1 MTKEAIAELDDSVTS
16 LLPEPLRVMFINTSL
31 EVGGAETL
39 LVDLVRRLDRNGFA
53 PEVCCLKSKGQLGEM
68 LAAEMPV
75 FSDLL
80 RSKFDLRILGRL
92 MRLFRERNIDA
103 AITVGA
109 GDKMF
114 WGRLAARR
122 AGVPVV
128 ASALHSTGW
137 PDGVGRLNRMLTPLT
152 DMFIAVAAPHGR
164 HLVEREGFPEEKVTV
179 IPNGVDVER
188 FKPGPD
194 NRQLRKQLQLPAD
207 APLVGILAALR
218 PEKNHAMFLQV
229 ANGVRRAI
237 PSAHFL
243 IIGDGLERPQLELLA
258 RDLGIVDCVHFLGT
272 RGDVP
277 DLLRLL
283 DVLLLTS
290 HNEANPVSILEGLA
304 CGKPVVATR
313 VGSVPES
320 VLDEQ
325 VGYLVEPGSV
335 DAMARRVI
343 ELLRDSDLAAALGA
357 AGRRHV
363 VDHWSLER
371 MVEGYEDLLTRLYL
385 QKSRLRGDARQ
396 LQSAGAAL

>member
-1 MTKEAIAELDDSVTS
+1 MTKAIIADSIDSTAYSPV
-16 LLPEPLRVMFINTSL
+16 EPLRVMFVNTSL

-39 LVDLVRRLDRNGFA
+39 LVNLVRRLDRQRFA

-68 LAAEMPV
+68 LSVEVPV

-80 RSKFDLRILGRL
+80 RSKFDLRIFGRL
-92 MRLFRERNIDA
+92 TKLFRGRNIDA
-103 AITVGA
+103 VITVGA

-137 PDGVGRLNRMLTPLT
+137 PDGVSRLNRLLTPLT

-164 HLVEREGFPEEKVTV
+164 HLVEREGFPETKVTV

-194 NRQLRKQLQLPAD
+194 NPQLRKQLGVPAD

-218 PEKNHAMFLQV
+218 PEKNHAMFLEV
-229 ANGVRRAI
+229 AASVRRAI
-237 PSAHFL
+237 PHAHFL
-243 IIGDGLERPQLELLA
+243 IIGDGLERPKLEQLA
-258 RDLGIVDCVHFLGT
+258 RDLGIDECVHFLGT
-272 RGDVP
+272 RDDIP

-304 CGKPVVATR
+304 CGTPVVATR

-335 DAMARRVI
+335 DAMTRRVI
-343 ELLRDSDLAAALGA
+343 ELLSDPALAGALGA
-357 AGRRHV
+357 AGRQHV
-363 VDHWSLER
+363 ADHWSLER

-385 QKSRLRGDARQ
+385 QKTRSRREARE
-396 LQSAGAAL
+396 LQSARTKL